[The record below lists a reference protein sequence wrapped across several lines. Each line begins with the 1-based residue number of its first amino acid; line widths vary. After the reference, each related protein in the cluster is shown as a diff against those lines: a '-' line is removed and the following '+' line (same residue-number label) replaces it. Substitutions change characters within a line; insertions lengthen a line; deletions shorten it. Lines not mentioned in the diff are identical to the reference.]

1 MHAAIKGVCSS
12 GKSEIRLEV
21 LAFIPPED
29 VISFTTLSE
38 KALLYMQD
46 DFAHK
51 ILSMGEARDG

>member
-1 MHAAIKGVCSS
+1 M
-12 GKSEIRLEV
+12 

-51 ILSMGEARDG
+51 ILSMGEAQRTG

>member
-1 MHAAIKGVCSS
+1 M
-12 GKSEIRLEV
+12 

-38 KALLYMQD
+38 KALLYMTD

-51 ILSMGEARDG
+51 ILSMGEAKGRVSRTFRTICCAN